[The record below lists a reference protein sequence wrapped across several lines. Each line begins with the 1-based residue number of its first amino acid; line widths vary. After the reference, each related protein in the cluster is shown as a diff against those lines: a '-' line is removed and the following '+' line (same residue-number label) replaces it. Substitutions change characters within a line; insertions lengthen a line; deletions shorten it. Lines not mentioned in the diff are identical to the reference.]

1 MYVTGLLNRDN
12 KFLYGNCKVTGDS
25 ITLFQQ
31 ENKFKVYKIFITSEN
46 NSVFLVIVFIIF
58 RSFSRKQN
66 KCLRLCY
73 FSVFWFSIV
82 FLKFQ
87 INDGF
92 HFNFSLLQKC
102 PKNDFFNLETLTS
115 CRHIQHITLHKNFVF
130 LAVTN
135 LKHKNYTNFY
145 KFLLLL
151 SGDVSLNPGPV
162 QRSPDISSTIWE
174 PLNKKGLHFLHI
186 NINSLLSKKDEIRCI
201 VNKTKAAI
209 IGITESKLD
218 HTVPDSEL
226 NIPGYD
232 ILRCDRNRN
241 GGGVACYIRKDL
253 CFNTKICIAEKSKIL
268 FLTFFYLIRKQL
280 L

>member
-1 MYVTGLLNRDN
+1 MYITDLLNGDN
-12 KFLYGNCKVTGDS
+12 KVLYCNGKVTGES
-25 ITLFQQ
+25 MTLFQP
-31 ENKFKVYKIFITSEN
+31 ENKFKVYKILITSEN
-46 NSVFLVIVFIIF
+46 NSVFLIIIFIIF

-73 FSVFWFSIV
+73 FSVFWFLIV
-82 FLKFQ
+82 ALKFQ
-87 INDGF
+87 INKGF

-115 CRHIQHITLHKNFVF
+115 CCHIQHITLHKNFVF

-135 LKHKNYTNFY
+135 LKYKNYTNFY

-162 QRSPDISSTIWE
+162 QRSPDINSTIWQ

-186 NINSLLSKKDEIRCI
+186 NLNSLLSKKDEIRSI
-201 VNKTKAAI
+201 ANKTKAAI
-209 IGITESKLD
+209 IEITESKLD
-218 HTVPDSEL
+218 HTVPDSEV
-226 NIPGYD
+226 NFPGYD
-232 ILRCDRNRN
+232 NLRCVEIETVVVLLVTLGRIS
-241 GGGVACYIRKDL
+241 ASTQEL
-253 CFNTKICIAEKSKIL
+253 CIAKKLRIL
-268 FLTFFYLIRKQL
+268 FLTFFYLSRKQL